1 MGCGEADAEIICWL
15 LRRVAMRWYSF
26 AMYVICMFALVMGIL
41 LDVDA
46 KIWSV
51 FILSGIAGLYWRD
64 VVRK

>member
-1 MGCGEADAEIICWL
+1 MK
-15 LRRVAMRWYSF
+15 WYSF